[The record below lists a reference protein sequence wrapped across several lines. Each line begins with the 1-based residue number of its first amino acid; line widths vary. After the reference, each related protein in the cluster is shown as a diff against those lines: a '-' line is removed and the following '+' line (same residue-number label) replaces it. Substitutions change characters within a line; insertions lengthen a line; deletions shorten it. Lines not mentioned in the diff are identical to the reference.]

1 MSHVPV
7 LLRQAVDGLKVKPF
21 GTYLDA
27 TFGGG
32 GHTIAICDASGGS
45 AKIIAIDADEDAI
58 TRSRSEEFRF
68 RAKCPIE
75 VVHAN
80 FGDTESILKTHNI
93 DGIDGALFDLG
104 LSSFQLDDS
113 GRGFSF
119 QKDEPLSMKMGRP
132 STGDGA
138 RGELDASDV
147 VNGFSEKG
155 LADVIFA
162 YGEERFAKR
171 IAKAIIEHR
180 EVKPLRTTFELVE
193 VIKNAVPGY
202 YRFGKTHFATR
213 TFQAIRIATNNE
225 LENISRGIEGAFEA
239 LKAGGRLCIISFHSL
254 EDRIAKRFAKGMEE
268 ACRSISITKKPIVPE
283 PDEITRNPRSRSAK
297 LRIIEKI

>member
-1 MSHVPV
+1 MSHISV

-32 GHTIAICDASGGS
+32 GHTVAICDASGQS
-45 AKIIAIDADEDAI
+45 ARIIAIDADEDAI
-58 TRSRSEEFRF
+58 QRSKSEEFRF

-75 VVHAN
+75 VVHGN
-80 FGDTESILKTHNI
+80 FGDTEAILKAHKM
-93 DGIDGALFDLG
+93 DELDGALFDLG

-119 QKDEPLSMKMGRP
+119 QKDEPLSMKMGRS
-132 STGDGA
+132 STVDGV

-162 YGEERFAKR
+162 YGEERYARR
-171 IAKAIIEHR
+171 IAKVIVERR
-180 EVKPLRTTFELVE
+180 EVKPIKTTFELVDA
-193 VIKNAVPGY
+193 IKAAVPGF

-225 LENISRGIEGAFEA
+225 LENITRGIEAAFEA
-239 LKAGGRLCIISFHSL
+239 LKAGGRLSIISFHSL
-254 EDRIAKRFAKGMEE
+254 EDRIAKRFAKVMEE
-268 ACRSISITKKPIVPE
+268 AGRSISITKKPIVPE
-283 PDEITRNPRSRSAK
+283 QDEIIRNPRSRSAK
-297 LRIIEKI
+297 LRIIEKL